1 MVERHLLE
9 LSGITRV
16 TNDKELNREELLKK
30 IEDCPSERCKEAM
43 KESLNKENSTSEK
56 NG

>member
-1 MVERHLLE
+1 MQE
-9 LSGITRV
+9 

-30 IEDCPSERCKEAM
+30 IEECPSKRVREAM

>member
-1 MVERHLLE
+1 M
-9 LSGITRV
+9 
-16 TNDKELNREELLKK
+16 DKEIQEKEELLKK

-56 NG
+56 HE